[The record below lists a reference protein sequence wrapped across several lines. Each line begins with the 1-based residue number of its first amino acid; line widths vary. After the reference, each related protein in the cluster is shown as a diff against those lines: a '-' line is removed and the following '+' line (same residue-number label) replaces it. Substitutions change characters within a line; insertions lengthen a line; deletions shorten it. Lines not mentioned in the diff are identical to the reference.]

1 MAIGKVERGSD
12 APLRLVAD
20 SGVTRLN
27 PSLREA
33 RGASVAVH
41 CASPGL
47 LTRFVRGWRDGPSN
61 SGAEWAAHAVSI
73 CPSAPRVCSMS
84 GVVGPG
90 SGGSCSAGLVP
101 ADPAAAAAATAAAPH
116 SPAEEQTEAA
126 AGQADQPLAVTT
138 ETTWCSSLQ
147 RLVSRLPML
156 HSPAA
161 AEPPAAA
168 AGQGEAAAAAT
179 VALARTNQRAQQAP
193 VAAPLAAAGM
203 GEPQVVLAAPG
214 PTLGSFTCTFPPTAA
229 PTVPTPAVAT
239 VEAAIEAAGQPGM
252 GCIWHTDAEG
262 YAEAA
267 VRAARQ
273 RTSYTDGELGFGLS

>member
-1 MAIGKVERGSD
+1 MAIGKVERGSA
-12 APLRLVAD
+12 APLRHVAD

-33 RGASVAVH
+33 RGASVAVD

-47 LTRFVRGWRDGPSN
+47 HTRFVRGWRERPSN
-61 SGAEWAAHAVSI
+61 SGAEWAACCQHR
-73 CPSAPRVCSMS
+73 PSAPRVCSMS

-90 SGGSCSAGLVP
+90 AGGSCSAGLFP
-101 ADPAAAAAATAAAPH
+101 ANPAAAAAVAAAAPH
-116 SPAEEQTEAA
+116 SPAEERADAA
-126 AGQADQPLAVTT
+126 TVVP
-138 ETTWCSSLQ
+138 
-147 RLVSRLPML
+147 RPPIL

-161 AEPPAAA
+161 AEPPAAG
-168 AGQGEAAAAAT
+168 AGQGEAAAAAAA
-179 VALARTNQRAQQAP
+179 ALARTNQWARQAL

-203 GEPQVVLAAPG
+203 GEPQMVLAAPG
-214 PTLGSFTCTFPPTAA
+214 PTLGSFTCTFAPTAA
-229 PTVPTPAVAT
+229 PTVPTPAVAPL
-239 VEAAIEAAGQPGM
+239 EAATEATGQPGM

-273 RTSYTDGELGFGLS
+273 RTSYTGGERGFGGKLGLCCA